1 MKGFAVMRALGVL
14 IMAVVIGMIAPVLVA
29 PDAPGAVQMA
39 QAQAQAQAQTQAQSG
54 EGGTRFM
61 FEGLG
66 QPGTDPTLQ
75 RQLLPQTGTMRL
87 EAVFGQ
93 TNAPIAS
100 GLIWRVFE
108 DRFGEDR
115 PVLVARSDDPRPE
128 FRLIPGNYIVHVSY
142 GYASATRRI
151 TMQWSD
157 VAEVLRVSAGALAVR
172 GIVAD
177 NPVEPAQIS
186 YSVFVPVGEDQ
197 EGRLVAAN
205 VRGDE
210 MVRLPE
216 GSYHVV
222 STFGEANSIMRTDV
236 DVETG
241 QVTEATLNHRA
252 ATVTL
257 KLVGY
262 AGGEAFAG
270 TAFSVLTPGGDVVRE
285 AIGAFPS
292 VTLAEGDYVV
302 IARHDGAV
310 YTRDFSV
317 VTGLDRDIEV
327 MAGQ

>member
-1 MKGFAVMRALGVL
+1 MRALALV
-14 IMAVVIGMIAPVLVA
+14 IMAMVFCLLAPVSENPAMPL
-29 PDAPGAVQMA
+29 GASA
-39 QAQAQAQAQTQAQSG
+39 AIAQTG
-54 EGGTRFM
+54 ESGTRFM

-66 QPGTDPTLQ
+66 QPGSDPALQ

-93 TNAPIAS
+93 TSEPIAS
-100 GLIWRVFE
+100 GLIWRIFE

-157 VAEVLRVSAGALAVR
+157 VAEILRVSAGALAVR
-172 GIVAD
+172 GVVSDSPIS
-177 NPVEPAQIS
+177 PSQIS
-186 YSVFVPVGEDQ
+186 YSVFVPVGDEQ

-210 MVRLPE
+210 MVRLPQ
-216 GSYHVV
+216 GDYHVV
-222 STFGEANSIMRTDV
+222 STFGAANSIMRADV
-236 DVETG
+236 EVETG

-257 KLVGY
+257 KLVSY

-310 YTRDFSV
+310 YTRDFAV
-317 VTGLDRDIEV
+317 RNGLNRDIEV
-327 MAGQ
+327 LAGQ

>member
-1 MKGFAVMRALGVL
+1 MKFWATGSWATGSWAMRMMGIVITALVL
-14 IMAVVIGMIAPVLVA
+14 GLIAPGLLD
-29 PDAPGAVQMA
+29 PGTPGATA
-39 QAQAQAQAQTQAQSG
+39 PAQAQTGDS
-54 EGGTRFM
+54 GTRFM

-66 QPGTDPTLQ
+66 QPGGDPTLQ

-87 EAVFGQ
+87 QAVFGQ

-115 PVLVARSDDPRPE
+115 PVLVARSDEPRPE
-128 FRLIPGNYIVHVSY
+128 FQLIPGNYIVHVSY

-157 VAEVLRVSAGALAVR
+157 VAEILRVSAGALAVR
-172 GIVAD
+172 GIVSD
-177 NPVEPAQIS
+177 NQVPASQIS
-186 YSVFVPVGEDQ
+186 YSVFVPVGDDQ

-236 DVETG
+236 EVETG

-257 KLVGY
+257 KLVSY

-292 VTLAEGDYVV
+292 VTLAEGEYVV

-327 MAGQ
+327 LAGQ

>member
-1 MKGFAVMRALGVL
+1 MRAFATV
-14 IMAVVIGMIAPVLVA
+14 IMAIAFCLVAPVLVSPSA
-29 PDAPGAVQMA
+29 PLGMSVAH
-39 QAQAQAQAQTQAQSG
+39 AQTG

-61 FEGLG
+61 FEGIG
-66 QPGTDPTLQ
+66 RPGTDPTLQ

-87 EAVFGQ
+87 QAVFGQ

-115 PVLVARSDDPRPE
+115 PVLVARSDEPRPE
-128 FRLIPGNYIVHVSY
+128 FQLIPGNYIVHVSY

-157 VAEVLRVSAGALAVR
+157 VAEILRVSAGALSVR
-172 GIVAD
+172 GVVAD
-177 NPVEPAQIS
+177 NPVSPSQIS
-186 YSVFVPVGEDQ
+186 YSVYVPVGDDQ

-216 GSYHVV
+216 GNYHVV

-236 DVETG
+236 EVETG

-262 AGGEAFAG
+262 AGGEAYAG

-292 VTLAEGDYVV
+292 VTLAEGEYVV

-310 YTRDFSV
+310 YTRDFAV
-317 VTGLDRDIEV
+317 QNGLDRDIEV
-327 MAGQ
+327 LAGQ

>member
-1 MKGFAVMRALGVL
+1 MRALGVV
-14 IMAVVIGMIAPVLVA
+14 IMTVMLSLTAPFLLGTAMPAGVA
-29 PDAPGAVQMA
+29 LA
-39 QAQAQAQAQTQAQSG
+39 QAQSG
-54 EGGTRFM
+54 ESGTRFM

-66 QPGTDPTLQ
+66 QPGSDPTLQ

-93 TNAPIAS
+93 TNTPIAS

-128 FRLIPGNYIVHVSY
+128 FRLIPGNYTVHVSY

-177 NPVEPAQIS
+177 NPVAPARIS
-186 YSVFVPVGEDQ
+186 YSVFVPVGEDE

-210 MVRLPE
+210 MVRLPA

-241 QVTEATLNHRA
+241 QITEATLNHRA